1 MDFATPRLSVPGVQF
16 PFLLQTSRCYL
27 AVTTIQDNENL
38 TPQTNNPAFAG
49 KICWKLC
56 AIFSHHTDVQNVL
69 LCIFFLAW
77 YWGNDVVVLHTAAVL
92 CFDRQKMFYCTARR
106 CFPPPLSSKSVSKGG
121 PRFSNADGMLCK
133 RRMVGTGPVGEGG
146 CEAALR
152 HGDGKCRSVYCNA
165 NVRFI

>member
-1 MDFATPRLSVPGVQF
+1 
-16 PFLLQTSRCYL
+16 
-27 AVTTIQDNENL
+27 
-38 TPQTNNPAFAG
+38 
-49 KICWKLC
+49 
-56 AIFSHHTDVQNVL
+56 
-69 LCIFFLAW
+69 
-77 YWGNDVVVLHTAAVL
+77 
-92 CFDRQKMFYCTARR
+92 MFYCTARR

-133 RRMVGTGPVGEGG
+133 RRMDGTGPIGEGG

>member
-77 YWGNDVVVLHTAAVL
+77 YWGNDVVVLHTVAVL
-92 CFDRQKMFYCTARR
+92 CFDRQKWSCIARDGGT
-106 CFPPPLSSKSVSKGG
+106 PLSSSCSSPKFVSILSWDVSDSEGMTYK
-121 PRFSNADGMLCK
+121 RFKVA
-133 RRMVGTGPVGEGG
+133 VGEGG
-146 CEAALR
+146 EAALR
-152 HGDGKCRSVYCNA
+152 LSDGKCRSVYLHQ
-165 NVRFI
+165 RSRL